1 MEIFYTPFWILF
13 FHLLKYLDG
22 DYISVHRTLFFSM
35 AAPQFNW
42 PLDENLNCSSTY
54 AMTNNAEI
62 NSHILLYVPVY

>member
-1 MEIFYTPFWILF
+1 
-13 FHLLKYLDG
+13 
-22 DYISVHRTLFFSM
+22 M